1 MSPLP
6 PRLDYQNSSSKNV
19 VRINNINDFLQ
30 EDEQQQQEG
39 MSFMPV
45 DKPTLVEVNF
55 DGAVL
60 PLELRPGD
68 NQPRIPDFVLQN
80 SVLSDPRDLV
90 AYRNLM
96 KPHKTIEV
104 N

>member
-39 MSFMPV
+39 MPFMPV

-55 DGAVL
+55 NGAVL

-68 NQPRIPDFVLQN
+68 TQPRIPDFVLQN